1 MNTYSIFSFISIK
14 MKITKLI
21 FLILLLV
28 FSASSCKKK
37 TTQKEDL
44 QPKVL
49 VKTATISKGNL
60 PDNLEFSG
68 HTIYINKNTIISP
81 ISGYITKVNINPG
94 DAVRKDQVLFQIQ
107 SEESYALR
115 NTGLS
120 SSKYGSVNISA
131 PVSGRISQ
139 QNIFK
144 NSVFVDKGSPL
155 CDIVPSHGL
164 FVKADVPF
172 EYASFAGIGKSCN
185 VLLPDSTRLEAT
197 FTKILPQMN
206 KQSQTIKVLAR
217 LKSTTFIP
225 ENMIVKIL
233 IDKSKKDSVQILPKS
248 CVLTDA
254 LMTNFWVMKL
264 SDKNTTIKVP
274 VKTGN
279 QTHTQVEI
287 LSPQFSTKDRII
299 SEGAYG
305 LEEGVIVK
313 TENKAVK

>member
-1 MNTYSIFSFISIK
+1 

-28 FSASSCKKK
+28 FSASSCKRK
-37 TTQKEDL
+37 TTAKEDL

-49 VKTATISKGNL
+49 VKTTTISKGNL
-60 PDNLEFSG
+60 PDYLEFSG
-68 HTIYINKNTIISP
+68 NTIYINKNTIISP

-94 DAVRKDQVLFQIQ
+94 DAVKKNQILFKIQ
-107 SEESYALR
+107 SEESYALK

-131 PVSGRISQ
+131 PVSGKVSQ

-144 NSVFVDKGSPL
+144 NSVFVDKGTPL
-155 CDIVPSHGL
+155 CDIVPSNGL

-172 EYASFAGIGKSCN
+172 EYTSFAGIGKSCS
-185 VLLPDSTRLEAT
+185 VLLPNGTRLDAI
-197 FTKILPQMN
+197 FSKILPHMD
-206 KQSQTIKVLAR
+206 KQSQTIKVLAK
-217 LKSTTFIP
+217 LKYDTFIP

-233 IDKSKKDSVQILPKS
+233 IDKSKKDPVQILPKS

-279 QTHTQVEI
+279 QTHTRVEI
-287 LSPQFSTKDRII
+287 LSPQFSANDRII

-313 TENKAVK
+313 TENTTVK